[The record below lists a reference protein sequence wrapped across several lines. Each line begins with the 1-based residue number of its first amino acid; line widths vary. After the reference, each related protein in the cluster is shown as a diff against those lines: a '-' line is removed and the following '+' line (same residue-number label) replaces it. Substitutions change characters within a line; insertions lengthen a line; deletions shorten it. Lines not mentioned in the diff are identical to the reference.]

1 MHLNFQMGLIMFPLK
16 CANNVILPGPSSSDD
31 RDQEEEGRLIG
42 VILFLH
48 DIWTICCAMKLL
60 DERGRTRPWGINH
73 PEPSKYKLQYQYS
86 KYFNII
92 YWALF

>member
-31 RDQEEEGRLIG
+31 RDQEERRLIG

-48 DIWTICCAMKLL
+48 DIWTICCAMLL